1 MKRLPLFL
9 AAAAVSMSGF
19 GLDQSPSLGPTT
31 CARYATDAYPG
42 FDSEDKIVNTAK
54 KEPRWFGFWNGPKY
68 DNAHDQYEWCKELV
82 KDESWSAAVKA
93 LDALVREW
101 PAAAEA
107 AKAQEA
113 LAKINLDYLDDAEE
127 AFAEYKY
134 LLDYYSLSCDYAKT
148 ADILYQIAGKM
159 RLEGKTIMFF
169 RFRNAVD
176 VRRAYEA
183 CVLRAPGAMWT
194 PEAMLTIG
202 ELREEDQDY
211 TEAVKVYENLR
222 NLHGGTKEA
231 KRAVARES
239 EARMQLLK
247 DHGYNRERTEDT
259 INFLELALRLCDD
272 ADRALIE
279 ECYQEAKALIE
290 TEAWKAAKF
299 YDSPTRTKRSA
310 INAYER
316 YLKDY
321 PDGEHA
327 EEAKARLEELKGSG
341 ETP

>member
-1 MKRLPLFL
+1 MKRLILFL
-9 AAAAVSMSGF
+9 TAIATTTCVF
-19 GLDQSPSLGPTT
+19 GAGEGPNLGPSSCT
-31 CARYATDAYPG
+31 RYATDAYPG
-42 FDSEDKIVNTAK
+42 FDREDKIVNTEK
-54 KEPRWFGFWNGPKY
+54 KEPRWFSFWNGPKY

-82 KDESWSAAVKA
+82 KDEDWSAAVKA

-101 PAAAEA
+101 PAALEA

-113 LAKINLDYLDDAEE
+113 IAKINLEYLDDAEE

-134 LLDYYSLSCDYAKT
+134 LLDFYSLSCDYAKT
-148 ADILYQIAGKM
+148 ADILYEIAGKM
-159 RLEGKTIMFF
+159 RLEGKTIVFF
-169 RFRNAVD
+169 RFKNTVD

-183 CVLRAPGAMWT
+183 CVIRAPGAKWA

-231 KRAVARES
+231 KRAVAREC
-239 EARMQLLK
+239 EVRMQLLR

-259 INFLELALRLCDD
+259 INFLSLAQRTCDE
-272 ADRALIE
+272 ADRALIDE
-279 ECYQEAKALIE
+279 RYQEVKELIE
-290 TEAWKAAKF
+290 AEAWKSAKF

-316 YLKDY
+316 YLADY
-321 PDGEHA
+321 PDGDHA
-327 EEAKARLEELKGSG
+327 EEAKARLEELK
-341 ETP
+341 